1 MEGKAVLSFDELIQQ
16 KILRLLHVAQM
27 IMFLDCFL
35 GLGGRIWSCWY
46 KVYVYIVKRNAV
58 YSDLM

>member
-35 GLGGRIWSCWY
+35 GLGGRI
-46 KVYVYIVKRNAV
+46 
-58 YSDLM
+58 